1 MSITGNRVELIRRVD
16 LGSLAVEL
24 YQDPNS
30 DMVYHGNNRPIGRQ
44 WTLVL
49 RGDDFVAEWSRMQS
63 DESDHVDLIRL
74 ALSPSDLYALRDLL
88 TEVVAAATAEA
99 ESLEEE

>member
-16 LGSLAVEL
+16 LGPLTVEL

-30 DMVYHGNNRPIGRQ
+30 DMVYHGEGKGCPIGHK
-44 WTLVL
+44 WTLVV
-49 RGDDFVAEWSRMQS
+49 RGDDFGSLTHELW
-63 DESDHVDLIRL
+63 
-74 ALSPSDLYALRDLL
+74 PSDLYALRDLL